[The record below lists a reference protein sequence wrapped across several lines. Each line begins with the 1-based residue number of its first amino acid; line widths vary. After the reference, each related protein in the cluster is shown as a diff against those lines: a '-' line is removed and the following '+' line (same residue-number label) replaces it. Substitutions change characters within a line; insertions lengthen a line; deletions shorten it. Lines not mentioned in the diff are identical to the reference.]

1 MKYSCVIV
9 DDEPLAHEVLEGY
22 ISKFEELAL
31 AKKYFNAR
39 EAEIYL
45 QANSVDL
52 LFLDIQMPE
61 MTGLELLKRLPER
74 PITILTTAFREFALE
89 GFELGVMDY
98 LLKPIKPERFNGA
111 VNRVMEFF
119 TLRESKTQ
127 VIENPNSREN
137 IVIKSGTKTVS
148 LPLAAIT
155 HIQGLKDYS
164 IVYTDDNKKYVIKGY
179 LKVIGKIFDEQN
191 FVRVHKSFI
200 MARNHIKNINQ
211 DKIEVGGYF
220 IPVGRVFKNDVMT
233 VLKSH

>member
-1 MKYSCVIV
+1 M
-9 DDEPLAHEVLEGY
+9 
-22 ISKFEELAL
+22 
-31 AKKYFNAR
+31 
-39 EAEIYL
+39 
-45 QANSVDL
+45 
-52 LFLDIQMPE
+52 
-61 MTGLELLKRLPER
+61 
-74 PITILTTAFREFALE
+74 
-89 GFELGVMDY
+89 
-98 LLKPIKPERFNGA
+98 
-111 VNRVMEFF
+111 
-119 TLRESKTQ
+119 LRESKTQ